1 MIYRGVGNYL
11 QKGKGMRKTI
21 LSALLLACG
30 TAQAAN
36 WVSLG
41 KTDDG
46 KQEIFIDGSSI
57 RIAGHT
63 RRVWIK
69 TIYADHTMPGGSE
82 NPNRWQH
89 ESMDHWAFDC
99 REANVMLEA
108 GIDYFEDGTSF
119 SLPSNRAKLWHAVA
133 PETLFDLEM
142 HFICAWKPK

>member
-1 MIYRGVGNYL
+1 MHRPATAIRL
-11 QKGKGMRKTI
+11 T
-21 LSALLLACG
+21 LLLACG

-36 WVSLG
+36 LVSLG
-41 KTDDG
+41 KTDG
-46 KQEIFIDGSSI
+46 GTREMFIDGSSI
-57 RIAGHT
+57 RIAGHI

-69 TIYADHTMPGGSE
+69 TVYAAHTMPGGSE
-82 NPNRWQH
+82 NPNRWQR

-133 PETLFDLEM
+133 PETLFDVEM
-142 HFICAWKPK
+142 HFICAWRAK